1 MSSGDVRGSP
11 SSGAESSRWGP
22 RAVQGTQAGAR
33 VPVTPTDAPRSPD
46 ACPAWEAYKREQATG
61 VAQPVRAR
69 DAEPRN
75 TGMFADHPGDFPP
88 LAPQPGAGAGL
99 CLTAKAAPQRPPG
112 SVAPGG
118 VAGAVGGRGDDA
130 AAAEPLP
137 PRAGA
142 PGPLTA
148 AALAAAPP
156 GAQKE
161 MVGGELYRA
170 IMRIKPETGSEAA
183 SKVMDMML

>member
-99 CLTAKAAPQRPPG
+99 CLTAKAAPRRPPG

-118 VAGAVGGRGDDA
+118 VAGAVWF
-130 AAAEPLP
+130 EMLP
-137 PRAGA
+137 
-142 PGPLTA
+142 
-148 AALAAAPP
+148 
-156 GAQKE
+156 K
-161 MVGGELYRA
+161 
-170 IMRIKPETGSEAA
+170 I
-183 SKVMDMML
+183 